1 MVQFSK
7 YLHMYLK
14 SPAMGNNKCYCF
26 YFINEKIHV
35 KISDVRISD
44 LYNGF
49 VHFHSIMLASGKKE
63 EILFYSFKSHAVMIK
78 LNVSYDW
85 VW

>member
-1 MVQFSK
+1 MR
-7 YLHMYLK
+7 
-14 SPAMGNNKCYCF
+14 NNKCYRF

-35 KISDVRISD
+35 KISGVRISD

-49 VHFHSIMLASGKKE
+49 VPFHSMMPASGKKE

-78 LNVSYDW
+78 LNVSYDGFGK
-85 VW
+85 VITLIALIG